1 MSVAVERDALLA
13 ALLQVADVVEAR
25 STIPVLSNLL
35 IEAADG
41 RMTITGTDLHM
52 QVSAVVAA
60 TGELVTTVA
69 KDKLLAAVQSFRA
82 GDLTIAQI
90 EGRSAV
96 TVKQG
101 RGQRTLPTLAADN
114 FPARK
119 AVEGGT
125 VFDMPAPTLRRMLDI
140 GGIAQSS
147 EEVRYYLCGIYF
159 HVLDG
164 RLHAVSSDGHRLI
177 RATIDPPHSAEQL
190 PGLILGTKAVKQ
202 IRKLVAKA
210 EGSVSIRATDERI
223 VAAIGGVT
231 VNAALVEGTYPDY
244 TRIIPPVADNAIT
257 IQRDALLGPIDAVA
271 AVINPEG
278 DKIKVR
284 GLTFTL
290 SEGEEGLVSAKDQSG
305 ADASEPLAL
314 TYAGVPIIF
323 GANKQYLASLAGAMA
338 DGATLTITIADPKS
352 ALLIT
357 SDKDPDVTA
366 MMMPMRA

>member
-1 MSVAVERDALLA
+1 MTVAVERDALLV

-25 STIPVLSNLL
+25 NTIPVLSNLL
-35 IEAADG
+35 IEAGDG
-41 RMTITGTDLHM
+41 RMTITGTDLDM

-60 TGELVTTVA
+60 AGEISTTIA

-82 GDLTIAQI
+82 GDLTIAPI
-90 EGRSAV
+90 EGRLAV
-96 TVKQG
+96 MVKQG
-101 RGQRTLPTLAADN
+101 RGQRTLPTLPADT

-119 AVEGGT
+119 AIDGGT
-125 VFDMPAPTLRRMLDI
+125 VFDIPAQTLRRLFEV
-140 GGIAQSS
+140 GGVAQSA
-147 EEVRYYLCGIYF
+147 EETRYYLCGIHL
-159 HVLDG
+159 HVMDG
-164 RLHAVSSDGHRLI
+164 RLHAVSTDGHRLI
-177 RATIDPPHSAEQL
+177 RATIDPPHGAEQL
-190 PGLILGTKAVKQ
+190 PAMIVGTKAVKQ
-202 IRKLVAKA
+202 IKKLVGKVD
-210 EGSVSIRATDERI
+210 GSVTIRATEERI
-223 VAAIGGVT
+223 VAAVGGAT

-244 TRIIPPVADNAIT
+244 TRIIPPVADNVIT
-257 IQRDALLGPIDAVA
+257 IQRDALMGPIEAVA

-290 SEGEEGLVSAKDQSG
+290 AEGEEGVVAARDQSG
-305 ADASEPLAL
+305 ADASEPLAM
-314 TYAGVPIIF
+314 TYAGQPIIF
-323 GANKQYLASLAGAMA
+323 GANKQYLATLAGAMA